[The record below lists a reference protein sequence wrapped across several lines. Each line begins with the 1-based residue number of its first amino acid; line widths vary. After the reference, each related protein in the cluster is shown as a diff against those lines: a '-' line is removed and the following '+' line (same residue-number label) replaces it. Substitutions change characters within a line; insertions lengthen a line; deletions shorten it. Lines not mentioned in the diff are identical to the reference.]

1 MRAGRTQSERYQLGE
16 LLGAGGMA
24 LVYRGY
30 DRELARPV
38 AIKLLAD
45 NLASDPSFR
54 QRFLREARSVARL
67 SHPNIAQIYDVGQLG
82 GRPYFVMEY
91 IEGETVARRVQQ
103 RGRMPDADVVA
114 IALGVSAGLEHAHH

>member
-1 MRAGRTQSERYQLGE
+1 MTVGQPQLERYQLAE

-38 AIKLLAD
+38 AVKLLAD
-45 NLASDPSFR
+45 NLASEASFR

-67 SHPNIAQIYDVGQLG
+67 SHPNIAQVYDVGELS

-91 IEGETVARRVQQ
+91 VEGQTVAWRVRQ
-103 RGRMPDADVVA
+103 RGQLPHAEVVA
-114 IALGVSAGLEHAHH
+114 I